1 MNGLHKTLA
10 EINAEAMMGLH
21 DTSRTIKQTVVSL
34 GVKAETAELDRK
46 KLLAD
51 NEKLIEQNEHAKRER
66 DKLLLEVQELKAK
79 IAEQASD
86 AQRRERQEDM
96 RKLASFQEL
105 LGVPVGSDLAGTS
118 IASVKKTLMEVFP
131 NDLRFSPLVSHTAYL
146 QLHESHFKEIPEYE
160 QWVDHPLSSLLFI
173 SGSTAPEG
181 RKFKNYRHSWLSP
194 AAIYIAEGF
203 VSQGDKVAFFSCLP
217 DIDSPRISG
226 GTLLSSLILQ
236 ALHWRPEILRERE
249 ARFIATLK
257 STHHRSREHMLI
269 DLLGDVLLAMQD
281 LGTVYLVI
289 DRLDCCEGKI
299 KDTSNELA
307 RLITVLRSPEFRVK
321 VAIVAETSGDGGR
334 WNWEHLPEHEF
345 ATDRIFAMEGLD
357 QRRLTTSESS
367 LPRRPSIWST
377 PQTSSQSATT
387 V

>member
-1 MNGLHKTLA
+1 VNGLHKTLA

-21 DTSRTIKQTVVSL
+21 DTSRIIKQTVVSL

-46 KLLAD
+46 KLLAA
-51 NEKLIEQNEHAKRER
+51 NQKLIEQNEHAKRER

-79 IAEQASD
+79 IVEQASD
-86 AQRRERQEDM
+86 AQRRERQEDL
-96 RKLASFQEL
+96 RKLAIFQEL
-105 LGVPVGSDLAGTS
+105 LGVPAGSDLAGTS

-131 NDLRFSPLVSHTAYL
+131 NDLRFSPLVPHTAYV
-146 QLHESHFKEIPEYE
+146 QLHESEFRTRSQYR
-160 QWVDHPLSSLLFI
+160 QWADHTLSSLLFI
-173 SGSTAPEG
+173 SGATAPEG
-181 RKFKNYRHSWLSP
+181 RKFRNYRHSWLSP

-217 DIDSPRISG
+217 DLDSPRISSG
-226 GTLLSSLILQ
+226 ALLSSLILQ
-236 ALHWRPEILRERE
+236 ALHWRPEILREDE
-249 ARFIATLK
+249 AQFIATLQ
-257 STHHRSREHMLI
+257 STHHRSREHMLV

-289 DRLDCCEGKI
+289 DRLDCCERKI
-299 KDTSNELA
+299 KDTMNELA

-321 VAIVAETSGDGGR
+321 IAIVAETSEGGGT
-334 WNWEHLPEHEF
+334 WNWEYLPEHEF
-345 ATDRIFAMEGLD
+345 ATDRIFAIAED

-367 LPRRPSIWST
+367 LLRRPSIWST
-377 PQTSSQSATT
+377 PQTSSQSVTT